1 MYFKWLVAV
10 VAILG
15 ALGANARDARA
26 QVAQPVTSAG
36 TEARLIALLADER
49 KSLRRITPSRIKRI
63 VSPFIDRTGAL
74 RRQVVLAPHIEYTR
88 AFLASQ
94 PTAGGGRDWECLSEA
109 LYFEARGES
118 VKGQFAVAEVI
129 LNRVDSPLFPDT
141 VCKVVNQGTGRKFAC
156 QFTYTCDGYPEVIR
170 EHRAYRQ
177 VGKVARLMLDGAAR
191 SLTSG
196 ATYYHT
202 ASVHPKW
209 ARVFDRTVRIGY
221 HLFYRR
227 ETRVARN

>member
-1 MYFKWLVAV
+1 MYFKWLAAIIAAV
-10 VAILG
+10 G
-15 ALGANARDARA
+15 ALGASAYDVRA
-26 QVAQPVTSAG
+26 QVAQPVTSVSA
-36 TEARLIALLADER
+36 EARLIALLTDER

-74 RRQVVLAPHIEYTR
+74 RRRIAPQIEYTR
-88 AFLASQ
+88 KFLASH
-94 PTAGGGRDWECLSEA
+94 PTAEGGQEWECLSEA

-177 VGKVARLMLDGAAR
+177 VGKVARLMLDGGAR
-191 SLTSG
+191 PLTSG
-196 ATYYHT
+196 ATYYHA

-227 ETRVARN
+227 EARVARN